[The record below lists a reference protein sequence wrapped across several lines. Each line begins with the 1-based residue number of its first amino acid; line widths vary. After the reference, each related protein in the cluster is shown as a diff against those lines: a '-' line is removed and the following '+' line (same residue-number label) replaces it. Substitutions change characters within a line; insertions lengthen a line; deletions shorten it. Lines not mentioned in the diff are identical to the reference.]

1 MPQAGM
7 TGIVGRM
14 TEPGRDVQESL
25 TEALARVGIVVTAEG
40 KARARRRL
48 AEAEAGWS
56 PERREEQRA
65 KLGLSVRAA

>member
-1 MPQAGM
+1 M
-7 TGIVGRM
+7 TQSGY
-14 TEPGRDVQESL
+14 DVHESL

-48 AEAEAGWS
+48 TEAEAGWT

-65 KLGLSVRAA
+65 KLGLPARAA